1 MLFDYVACSYGWA
14 RTEIVINR
22 VRFFNVVRLRK
33 SIAKCAVMFHC
44 ILLLAPTETGDG
56 INDQSVVLSQSWPCV
71 VVFFVVLLG
80 LCVVDM
86 LSFRVI

>member
-33 SIAKCAVMFHC
+33 SIAKCVVMFFILFC
-44 ILLLAPTETGDG
+44 CLLLRRRETESM
-56 INDQSVVLSQSWPCV
+56 ISRSSQSWPCV
-71 VVFFVVLLG
+71 VAFFFVLLG
-80 LCVVDM
+80 L
-86 LSFRVI
+86 SFYALWTAFRFV